1 MSDERKKAQPKPVTK
16 PEPKKRL
23 EPNLTTK
30 VDSKKIPEAKVTEKL
45 KPVLIFKKKSE
56 PKPITNQVVQ
66 QNKNVE
72 PIIDPKIELYLS
84 EKVEGK
90 VKRSEDKYVRIALDA
105 KVEEKNEFGLKVKN
119 GDLKYMYYAIDNDK
133 GYFYYLILK
142 K

>member
-16 PEPKKRL
+16 AEPKKRV
-23 EPNLTTK
+23 ETNLTTK

-45 KPVLIFKKKSE
+45 KPVLNVKKKTE
-56 PKPITNQVVQ
+56 PKPIIKQVAQ
-66 QNKNVE
+66 STKNVE

-84 EKVEGK
+84 DKVEGK

-105 KVEEKNEFGLKVKN
+105 NVEEKNEFGLKVRN

>member
-16 PEPKKRL
+16 AEPKKRV
-23 EPNLTTK
+23 ETNLTTK

-45 KPVLIFKKKSE
+45 KPVLIVKKKTE
-56 PKPITNQVVQ
+56 PKPIIKQVAQ
-66 QNKNVE
+66 PNKNVE

-84 EKVEGK
+84 DKVEGK

-105 KVEEKNEFGLKVKN
+105 NVEEKNEFGLKVRN